1 MPPILLASTACG
13 VALVM
18 RGPEGAFAAA
28 AGTLF
33 ALAMLWILVSVF
45 FPARVDR
52 TCPGC
57 GRETLDRIDRGLRGL
72 ACPAC
77 GWEDREA
84 SAFLLAESEDP
95 ALERLVLA
103 ERGRPAAADAAPA
116 DVDGSRR

>member
-13 VALVM
+13 VALVI

-45 FPARVDR
+45 SPARVER

-57 GRETLDRIDRGLRGL
+57 GGETLDRIDRGLRGL

-84 SAFLLAESEDP
+84 SAFLLAESEDA
-95 ALERLVLA
+95 ALEELVLA
-103 ERGRPAAADAAPA
+103 ERGRPGRTEAAPR